1 VKKGKTLTINN
12 FNLLDVRS
20 GELKGVHN
28 MFVAGGQIVEISSSA
43 VTKSEQTVD
52 LDGATLL
59 PGLCDAHVHV
69 VAATANFPE
78 LMKWSPMYVTA
89 RAGQILSGMLSR
101 GFTTVRDCGG
111 ADFGLAL
118 SLEENYLVGPRL
130 LFSGHAISQTGGHAD
145 MRDKGENWEA
155 CTCCAGIGVVADGV
169 PEVRKACREE
179 LRKGA
184 HFIKIMASG
193 GVSSPTDRIGNT
205 QFSREEIIA
214 AVEEAEASETYVA
227 AHVYTARAA
236 NRVLECGVK
245 SIEHGNLIDDS
256 TIDLLLEK
264 DAFLVPTMSTHEVL
278 GQEGVAGGMP
288 KHMCDKVFE
297 IVEAGHKTHAH
308 AHSRGVKMVFG
319 TDLLGPMHRHQLL
332 EFKIR
337 SKFQTPAEIIRSAT
351 LTAAQLFQMEGEI
364 GEIIVGA
371 RADVI
376 AVDGDPL
383 SDIGILQDPDR
394 YLSFVCKG
402 GEIFK
407 NTKNTVQ

>member
-1 VKKGKTLTINN
+1 MTHNPRTLTLNN
-12 FNLLDVRS
+12 ANLLDVR
-20 GELKGVHN
+20 
-28 MFVAGGQIVEISSSA
+28 AGDFAGSRNLYIEDGRIREISASP
-43 VTKSEQTVD
+43 VTAGDVVID
-52 LDGATLL
+52 LEGATLM

-69 VAATANFPE
+69 VAATASFPD

-89 RAGQILSGMLSR
+89 RAGQILSGMLMR

-111 ADFGLAL
+111 ADYGLAQ
-118 SLEENYLVGPRL
+118 SVDEGYLIGPRI

-155 CTCCAGIGVVADGV
+155 CTCCAGLGVVADGV
-169 PEVRKACREE
+169 PEMRKACREE

-205 QFSREEIIA
+205 QFAREEILA
-214 AVEEAEASETYVA
+214 AVEEADAAETYVA

-236 NRVLECGVK
+236 NRALECGVK

-278 GQEGVAGGMP
+278 GAEGVAGGMP

-297 IVEAGHKTHAH
+297 VVEAGYKTHAH
-308 AHSRGVKMVFG
+308 AHSRGVRMVFG

-337 SKFQTPAEIIRSAT
+337 SEFQTPAEIIRSAT

-364 GEIIVGA
+364 GEVTIGA
-371 RADVI
+371 RADLI
-376 AVDGDPL
+376 AIDGDPL
-383 SDIGILQDPDR
+383 DDIAVLQDPDR
-394 YLSFVCKG
+394 RLKLVTKDG
-402 GEIFK
+402 QIFK
-407 NTKNTVQ
+407 NAI

>member
-1 VKKGKTLTINN
+1 MLNQQTSLTLNN
-12 FNLLDVRS
+12 ANLLDVRE
-20 GELKGVHN
+20 GKLLGARNIYIEDGR
-28 MFVAGGQIVEISSSA
+28 IREISQA
-43 VTKSEQTVD
+43 PVQLGKTVVE
-52 LDGATLL
+52 LNGACLM

-69 VAATANFPE
+69 VAATASFPD
-78 LMKWSPMYVTA
+78 LMRWSPMYVTA
-89 RAGQILSGMLSR
+89 RAGQILSGMLMR

-111 ADFGLAL
+111 ADYGLAQ
-118 SLEENYLVGPRL
+118 SVEEGYLLGPRL

-155 CTCCAGIGVVADGV
+155 CTCCAGLGRVADGV
-169 PEVRKACREE
+169 PEMRRACREE

-205 QFSREEIIA
+205 QFAREEILA

-236 NRVLECGVK
+236 NRALECGVR

-256 TIDLLLEK
+256 TIDLMLEK

-278 GQEGVAGGMP
+278 GTEGVAGGMTQ
-288 KHMCDKVFE
+288 HMCDKVFE
-297 IVEAGHKTHAH
+297 VAKAGHKTHAH

-337 SKFQTPAEIIRSAT
+337 SQFQTPAEVIRSAT
-351 LTAAQLFQMEGEI
+351 LTAAELFQMQGEI
-364 GEIIVGA
+364 GEIATGV
-371 RADVI
+371 RADLI
-376 AVDGDPL
+376 AIEGDPL
-383 SDIGILQDPDR
+383 SDISLLQEPDR
-394 YLSFVCKG
+394 YLRFVCKEG
-402 GEIFK
+402 TVFK
-407 NTKNTVQ
+407 NTF

>member
-1 VKKGKTLTINN
+1 MTQKPRTLTLNN
-12 FNLLDVRS
+12 ANLLDVRA
-20 GELKGVHN
+20 GELVGATN
-28 MFVAGGQIVEISSSA
+28 LYIEAGRIREVSA
-43 VTKSEQTVD
+43 SPVTQGEDVVD
-52 LDGATLL
+52 LDGATLM

-69 VAATANFPE
+69 VAATASFPA
-78 LMKWSPMYVTA
+78 LMRWSPMYVTA
-89 RAGQILSGMLSR
+89 RAGQILSGMLMR

-111 ADFGLAL
+111 ADHGLAQAV
-118 SLEENYLVGPRL
+118 EEGYLIGPRV

-145 MRDKGENWEA
+145 MRDKEENWEA
-155 CTCCAGIGVVADGV
+155 CTCCAGLGRIADGV

-205 QFSREEIIA
+205 QFAREEIIA
-214 AVEEAEASETYVA
+214 AVEEAEAAETYVA

-236 NRVLECGVK
+236 NRALECGVR
-245 SIEHGNLIDDS
+245 SIEHGNLIDDT

-264 DAFLVPTMSTHEVL
+264 KAFLVPTMSTHEVL
-278 GQEGVAGGMP
+278 GAEGVAGGMP

-297 IVEAGHKTHAH
+297 VAEAGHKTHAH

-337 SKFQTPAEIIRSAT
+337 SAFQTPAEIIRSAT
-351 LTAAQLFQMEGEI
+351 LNAAELFQLEGEI
-364 GEIIVGA
+364 GEVVPGA
-371 RADVI
+371 RADLI
-376 AVDGDPL
+376 AVEGDPL
-383 SDIGILQDPDR
+383 TDITVLQEPDR
-394 YLSFVCKG
+394 FLKFVAKDG
-402 GEIFK
+402 VIFR
-407 NTKNTVQ
+407 NAL

>member
-1 VKKGKTLTINN
+1 MTHNPQTLTLNN
-12 FNLLDVRS
+12 ANLLDVR
-20 GELKGVHN
+20 
-28 MFVAGGQIVEISSSA
+28 AGQIAGARNVFIEGGRIREISSSP
-43 VTKSEQTVD
+43 VTAGDLVID
-52 LDGATLL
+52 LDGATLM

-69 VAATANFPE
+69 VAATASFPD

-89 RAGQILSGMLSR
+89 RAGQILSGMLMR

-111 ADFGLAL
+111 ADYGLAQ
-118 SLEENYLVGPRL
+118 SVDEGYLIGPRI

-155 CTCCAGIGVVADGV
+155 CTCCAGLGVVADGV
-169 PEVRKACREE
+169 PEMRKACREE

-205 QFSREEIIA
+205 QFAREEILA
-214 AVEEAEASETYVA
+214 AVEEADAAETYVA

-236 NRVLECGVK
+236 NRALECGVK

-278 GQEGVAGGMP
+278 GTEGVAGGMP

-297 IVEAGHKTHAH
+297 VVEAGYKTHAH
-308 AHSRGVKMVFG
+308 AHSRGVRMVFG

-351 LTAAQLFQMEGEI
+351 LTAAQLFQMEGDI
-364 GEIIVGA
+364 GEVTVGA
-371 RADVI
+371 RADLI
-376 AVDGDPL
+376 AIDGDPL
-383 SDIGILQDPDR
+383 ADIALLQDPDR
-394 YLSFVCKG
+394 HLKLVSKDGV
-402 GEIFK
+402 IFK
-407 NTKNTVQ
+407 NAA